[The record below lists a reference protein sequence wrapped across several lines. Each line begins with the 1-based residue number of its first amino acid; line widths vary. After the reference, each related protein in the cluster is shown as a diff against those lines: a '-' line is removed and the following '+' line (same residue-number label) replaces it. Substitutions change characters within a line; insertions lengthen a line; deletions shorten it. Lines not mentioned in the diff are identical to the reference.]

1 MNSKVGRDIPKSNFF
16 RYFGYLCFHLILLY
30 MSRLFSEEDPLT
42 QPGLKLETLVQEV
55 LKRNPDLKAARERI
69 RAAAEVVPRVQV
81 IDDPAFKFMS
91 DFNNFKANSQFMPM
105 LQYQISQTFPFP
117 GKLGLRGKVAAE
129 ILKQFQS
136 EESITIKDLVL
147 QAKKL
152 YFQLYFNQSSWWI
165 NKNNRDLSK
174 GIIED
179 SLALYRSG
187 IKGYEEVIKAQVE
200 LQRLDEELLGIESE
214 RIFIVSML
222 NAILNR
228 SQRAELGQAE
238 EVVTSS
244 YELIY
249 GKLELIA
256 LQARPELTELQ
267 AKVKEQEMMARLA
280 KREYYPDITLSTSYE
295 QMRKNLHDNAW
306 EASIS
311 FTIPLWIEKRQ
322 KRQVREAKAKALAN
336 RNALQGMES
345 TIRGQIQDLLGKLK
359 ANEEKLLLY
368 KTGLIP
374 KIIEA
379 LKTSEISYR
388 TGKGDFLIL
397 LDTRRQYQEIEL
409 GYERN
414 KAEREILLAEL
425 ERAVGVPLEEIL

>member
-1 MNSKVGRDIPKSNFF
+1 MLTLNKI
-16 RYFGYLCFHLILLY
+16 FGFLLVCVFAVFNGGP
-30 MSRLFSEEDPLT
+30 LFSGEDPLD
-42 QPGLKLETLVQEV
+42 QPSLPLETLIEEV
-55 LKRNPDLKAARERI
+55 LRRNPDLEAARERI

-81 IDDPAFKFMS
+81 IDDPEFKFLS
-91 DFNNFKANSQFMPM
+91 DYNKFKANSQFMPM

-359 ANEEKLLLY
+359 AK
-368 KTGLIP
+368 
-374 KIIEA
+374 
-379 LKTSEISYR
+379 
-388 TGKGDFLIL
+388 
-397 LDTRRQYQEIEL
+397 
-409 GYERN
+409 
-414 KAEREILLAEL
+414 
-425 ERAVGVPLEEIL
+425 

>member
-1 MNSKVGRDIPKSNFF
+1 
-16 RYFGYLCFHLILLY
+16 
-30 MSRLFSEEDPLT
+30 
-42 QPGLKLETLVQEV
+42 
-55 LKRNPDLKAARERI
+55 
-69 RAAAEVVPRVQV
+69 
-81 IDDPAFKFMS
+81 
-91 DFNNFKANSQFMPM
+91 MPM

-267 AKVKEQEMMARLA
+267 AKVKEQEMMAKLA